1 MLSAKLTTKLLLYDH
16 NWDTPSYPE
25 ALLSDPTV
33 IASPLIAGTAWHG
46 YGGSVGSQQTVQ
58 NMYPTM
64 GTWETEHSGGTWQTD
79 QFTAD
84 FLEITHVMRNASKSF
99 VKWSLALDQTLGPNL
114 TETNTGLGGC
124 ATCTPIVTV
133 NNSTGA
139 VTKDIEYY
147 TLGQYSKYV
156 LPGATRIYSSNTPS
170 IASVSFRNPDGSKA
184 LIAFNNGTTSQ
195 VFQVQWGTQSFS

>member
-1 MLSAKLTTKLLLYDH
+1 
-16 NWDTPSYPE
+16 
-25 ALLSDPTV
+25 
-33 IASPLIAGTAWHG
+33 
-46 YGGSVGSQQTVQ
+46 
-58 NMYPTM
+58 
-64 GTWETEHSGGTWQTD
+64 
-79 QFTAD
+79 
-84 FLEITHVMRNASKSF
+84 
-99 VKWSLALDQTLGPNL
+99 
-114 TETNTGLGGC
+114 
-124 ATCTPIVTV
+124 VTV

-147 TLGQYSKYV
+147 TLGHYSKYV